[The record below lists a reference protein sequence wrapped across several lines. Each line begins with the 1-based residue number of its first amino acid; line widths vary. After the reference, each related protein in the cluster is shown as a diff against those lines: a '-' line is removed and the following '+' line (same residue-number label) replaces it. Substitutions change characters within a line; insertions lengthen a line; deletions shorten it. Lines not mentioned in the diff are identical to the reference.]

1 MTNTRT
7 TRREYVFT
15 EVAKADYEYLRDQ
28 YEEEFGKEPSEK
40 WETDLLTELAGY
52 TFSELIGRVVYH
64 DGLPKSAYSKV
75 TDRVV
80 ALERRGG
87 RTPTG
92 PKENPEVVIF
102 ELPKA

>member
-1 MTNTRT
+1 MATTRI

-15 EVAKADYEYLRDQ
+15 EVAKADFEFLREQ

-52 TFSELIGRVVYH
+52 TFSELIGKVVYH

-80 ALERRGG
+80 VLERRGG

>member
-1 MTNTRT
+1 MATTRI

-15 EVAKADYEYLRDQ
+15 EVAKADFEYLREQ
-28 YEEEFGKEPSEK
+28 YVEEFDKEPSEK
-40 WETDLLTELAGY
+40 WETDLLTELAGF
-52 TFSELIGRVVYH
+52 TFSELIGRVTYH

-80 ALERRGG
+80 TLERRGG

>member
-1 MTNTRT
+1 MATTRI

-15 EVAKADYEYLRDQ
+15 EVAKADFEFLREQ

-52 TFSELIGRVVYH
+52 TFSELIGKVVYH
-64 DGLPKSAYSKV
+64 DGLPKSACSKV
-75 TDRVV
+75 TERTIV
-80 ALERRGG
+80 LERRGG

>member
-1 MTNTRT
+1 MATTRI

-15 EVAKADYEYLRDQ
+15 EVAKADFEYLREQ
-28 YEEEFGKEPSEK
+28 YVEEFDKEPSEK

-52 TFSELIGRVVYH
+52 TFSELIGKVVYR

-75 TDRVV
+75 TDRVIT
-80 ALERRGG
+80 LERRGG

>member
-1 MTNTRT
+1 MATTRI

-15 EVAKADYEYLRDQ
+15 EVAKADFEYLREQ
-28 YEEEFGKEPSEK
+28 YVEEFDKEPSEK

-52 TFSELIGRVVYH
+52 TFSELIGRVTYH

-75 TDRVV
+75 TDRVIT
-80 ALERRGG
+80 LERRGG